1 MNSAKISVLGAGAF
15 GTALA
20 CALSAREPITLWSR
34 SQSHANE
41 MRKTRMNTTR
51 LPNIILPNNITITSD
66 TRLATQSDTLLLAV
80 PMQSLRNLID
90 KLQTSLVGKNLIACC
105 KGQELSTHLGPIAV
119 IHATVTPATAALL
132 TGPSFAQDIAAG
144 LPTALTLAC
153 QEPQDAKLLQH
164 QIACET
170 LRIYRTTDIVGAE
183 LGGALKNVIAIAC
196 GTVIGAGLGESA
208 RAALMTRGFA
218 EIVRW
223 AKHLGAQSSTLYG
236 LSGLGD
242 LALTCSSE
250 QSRNFQFGLAI
261 GAGKVGDRKKTV
273 EGIATALSIAEVAKS
288 EQFDMPITTTVAALV
303 KSETDVAT
311 AIHALLS
318 RPVAYE

>member
-1 MNSAKISVLGAGAF
+1 MN
-15 GTALA
+15 
-20 CALSAREPITLWSR
+20 P
-34 SQSHANE
+34 
-41 MRKTRMNTTR
+41 TR
-51 LPNIILPNNITITSD
+51 LPNIILPNNVTITAD
-66 TRLATQSDTLLLAV
+66 TKFATQSDTLLLAV
-80 PMQSLRNLID
+80 PMQSLRNLLV
-90 KLQTSLVGKNLIACC
+90 KLEASLVGKHLIACC
-105 KGQELSTHLGPIAV
+105 KGQELSTHLGPIGV
-119 IHATVTPATAALL
+119 IHSTVTQVTVALL
-132 TGPSFAQDIAAG
+132 TGPSFARDVASG

-153 QEPQDAKLLQH
+153 QDPKAAEILQQ

-218 EIVRW
+218 EVVRW

-250 QSRNFQFGLAI
+250 QSRNYQFGLAI
-261 GAGKVGDRKKTV
+261 GAGKVGNQSNTV
-273 EGIATALSIAEVAKS
+273 EGVATSISIAEVAKS

-303 KSETDVAT
+303 RGETDVAT

-318 RPVAYE
+318 RPAAHE